1 MPWLPASTT
10 RKEVCPLMTSCKLS
24 VVFTLWKVWTTI
36 LLCDGY
42 CSLYHLPWVRG
53 LVAGENS
60 RHFATSP
67 QVCSRNNV
75 WKMSAEHTFWWHVTT
90 WVVFLI
96 GWNKLSANQK
106 HYGVGHVI
114 IMEFLHSFLG
124 RHFLGKPVV
133 ASLNVGCFLRLGV
146 WWVALISHLDALLT
160 ICWFYLY

>member
-42 CSLYHLPWVRG
+42 CSLCHLPWARKQ
-53 LVAGENS
+53 
-60 RHFATSP
+60 P
-67 QVCSRNNV
+67 
-75 WKMSAEHTFWWHVTT
+75 TFRDVTT
-90 WVVFLI
+90 GLLMKWRLRNERRKSI
-96 GWNKLSANQK
+96 LMTR
-106 HYGVGHVI
+106 HYLGGVSDWLKQIVSQSEALLGSDVI
-114 IMEFLHSFLG
+114 IMEFLHLFLG

-146 WWVALISHLDALLT
+146 WWVALISCLDALLT